1 MFRFK
6 YSRRNVT
13 LASKRDSF
21 IPYIET
27 KYLTINIWGWLNKKV
42 IHYMNSGNHPE
53 PRILCLIYKTVLEK
67 RSRVLYKRQLL
78 VKRLFLR
85 GVDVRL
91 VFEIRNFKP
100 ISVIS
105 K

>member
-1 MFRFK
+1 
-6 YSRRNVT
+6 
-13 LASKRDSF
+13 
-21 IPYIET
+21 
-27 KYLTINIWGWLNKKV
+27 
-42 IHYMNSGNHPE
+42 MNSGNHPE
-53 PRILCLIYKTVLEK
+53 PRILYLIYKTVLEK

-100 ISVIS
+100 ISVLS